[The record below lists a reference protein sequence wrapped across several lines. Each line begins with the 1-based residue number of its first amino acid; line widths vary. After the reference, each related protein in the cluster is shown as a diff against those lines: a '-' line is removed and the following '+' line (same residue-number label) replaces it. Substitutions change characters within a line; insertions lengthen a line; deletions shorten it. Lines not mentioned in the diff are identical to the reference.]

1 MRQSDLDS
9 ESSPGAEILVD
20 GPFAASTLF
29 WRSRRG
35 ELRCTILAKTTYAL
49 LPRVCP
55 VVEPSEPLLMAD
67 AHWDGAP
74 EKSART
80 PSDRVPFKHQPEVLL
95 SGHAYATGRRP
106 QQRLGVRLVVGDLD
120 TALEVFPPRKFGA
133 DGMLEEP
140 AAARMPLAYEYA
152 AGGSD
157 SDNPVGIDMG
167 LVDAWGRRGAPSV
180 LRLGAACEEPGDL
193 VMTAGWGPIAPHWPS
208 RARRLRAEDRAWLAD
223 PAKSS
228 MPVGFDARFFQ
239 SAPHE
244 QWLQGPI
251 RPDERVVLEHLSPA
265 HERLVTNLEG
275 IVPYAR
281 IHGAKELRI
290 PLIADTLFIDT
301 DRATLTLTWRGL
313 VMVDERAP
321 RLVLAI
327 ARASGRITTP
337 PPPALSGP
345 GPVITARER
354 LLAEVETTNVGTP
367 IGGVA
372 AIATPLP
379 FAVQGGPARGATHDY
394 DDDALPFRTPDA
406 DLAATKQR
414 PSLASLHLPLGAP
427 PAPETRPDPVPP
439 RLSLTGLEVPI
450 HAEEAPPSPPAPPPP
465 PPMSHGGLPAWAP
478 PSTGLLAPVPEASR
492 EGLVG
497 SGWTSLRAASDAAA
511 PAASSASWS
520 TFHPQKQNPEQN
532 QKRLE
537 TKADP
542 MRQAFEPLAEIRRHA
557 FVDLLAHDAALAP
570 RLRRT
575 PAFSK
580 LLAAHAE
587 RPPWVRPDEPYADKP
602 REDRDR
608 ADVLRVLS
616 FTAPCDLVRTRELVE
631 EAFDDAEQLELPL
644 VVIAGTLKPT
654 HDDVAVLRAT
664 VHAGQPLS
672 LTNKPLQTALKVIEE
687 AIDGGGSP
695 SGEATAALLRQAEQA
710 AGQLWGYLQSQVT
723 RAVLEERHFKRRTVL
738 GEVRIR
744 AELAMPS
751 GESIPAYIPATV
763 ATKLPMLSAFP
774 AVVLADLRPREDAQ
788 ESHAEAL
795 LVWALGRVVRQ
806 GHGRNK

>member
-55 VVEPSEPLLMAD
+55 VVEPSEPLLTTD

-74 EKSART
+74 ERSARA
-80 PSDRVPFKHQPEVLL
+80 PSDRVPFKHQPEVIL
-95 SGHAYATGRRP
+95 SGHAYAPGRRA
-106 QQRLGVRLVVGDLD
+106 QHRLGVRMVIGDLD
-120 TALEVFPPRKFGA
+120 TALEVFPPRKFGP

-140 AAARMPLAYEYA
+140 SAARMPLAYEYA

-157 SDNPVGIDMG
+157 SDNPVGVDMG
-167 LVDAWGRRGAPSV
+167 LVDAWGRRDAPSV
-180 LRLGAACEEPGDL
+180 LRLGAACEEPSDL

-223 PAKSS
+223 PQKSP
-228 MPVGFDARFFQ
+228 MPVGFDARYFQ

-251 RPDERVVLEHLSPA
+251 RPDERIVLEHLSPA
-265 HERLVTNLEG
+265 HARLVTNLEG

-301 DRATLTLTWRGL
+301 DRATVTLTWRGL

-327 ARASGRITTP
+327 ARASGRISTP
-337 PPPALSGP
+337 PPPALSGQ
-345 GPVITARER
+345 GPVIGDRER

-379 FAVQGGPARGATHDY
+379 FAMQGAPARGATHDY

-406 DLAATKQR
+406 DLATTKQR
-414 PSLASLHLPLGAP
+414 PSLASIQLPL
-427 PAPETRPDPVPP
+427 PAPSPAETRPDLVPP
-439 RLSLTGLEVPI
+439 RPSFDAPIVVDEV
-450 HAEEAPPSPPAPPPP
+450 PSPPR
-465 PPMSHGGLPAWAP
+465 SHGGLPAWAP
-478 PSTGLLAPVPEASR
+478 PSVGVIAPMPEASR

-511 PAASSASWS
+511 PPTMPGPWS
-520 TFHPQKQNPEQN
+520 TKQ
-532 QKRLE
+532 E
-537 TKADP
+537 TKPLENKPDP
-542 MRQAFEPLAEIRRHA
+542 MRQAFEPHAEVRRHA

-575 PAFSK
+575 PLFSK

-587 RPPWVRPDEPYADKP
+587 RPPWVRPDEPYVEKP

-631 EAFDDAEQLELPL
+631 EAFDDPEQLELPL

-695 SGEATAALLRQAEQA
+695 SSEATSALLRQAEQA
-710 AGQLWGYLQSQVT
+710 AGQLWGYLSSQVT

-744 AELAMPS
+744 AEIATPS

-774 AVVLADLRPREDAQ
+774 SVVLADLRPREDAQ
-788 ESHAEAL
+788 EAHAEAL

-806 GHGRNK
+806 AGGRNK